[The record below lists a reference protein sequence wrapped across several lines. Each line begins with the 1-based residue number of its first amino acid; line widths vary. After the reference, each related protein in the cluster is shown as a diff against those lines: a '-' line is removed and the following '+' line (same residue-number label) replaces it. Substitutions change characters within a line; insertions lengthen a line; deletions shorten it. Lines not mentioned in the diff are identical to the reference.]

1 MPIIFPTVRPV
12 HHDGWRDDADADE
25 EVGDAQ
31 GQDEAVGHCAKFG
44 SRHHGENDQ
53 EVADL

>member
-31 GQDEAVGHCAKFG
+31 GQDEAVGHSAKLG
-44 SRHHGENDQ
+44 SCHHGENDQ